1 MLRNVICEL
10 MLTSNEIISSFK
22 RSRGG
27 LLNNER
33 EEEPFTMLER
43 RKPLDLLFPL
53 KGGAESSVQ
62 AKTSPTPLD
71 RLRAGVMLARDAV
84 KAVSVTAMEALREG
98 AMMIGLFNEQNELI
112 DPFVDLDAPIWSDQP
127 PVELYRLAYRYCEE
141 LTKREAGNFYHSFK
155 YLPDEQRLA
164 MCAVYAFC
172 RRADDIAD
180 GDWADRFPGSTIE
193 LSQEA
198 IEYRL
203 QLESLQKRTTILE
216 DEVYLNKINQLFFF
230 RKKLSTCYND
240 VYSTDPV
247 FLALKDTIERY
258 NISRG
263 VFDDLIS
270 GMEDDLYSN
279 RYRTFE
285 ELYVY
290 CYRVASVVGLMCI
303 EIYGYDDPR
312 ARKFAESWGI
322 FMQLTNVLRD
332 VGEDIERD
340 RVYLPLDELER
351 NGMTEADLV
360 GGKVVLNPAWE
371 PYCHHY
377 AKRARTYL
385 EEARQL
391 LPLLPRR
398 TRYSPAAMIAFY
410 DKILKQIE
418 KQQGDVFTRR
428 VKLNKVQK
436 LSLAAAVYLRHR
448 FLPRFLDPVWG
459 GLARIG
465 LLPNV

>member
-1 MLRNVICEL
+1 
-10 MLTSNEIISSFK
+10 
-22 RSRGG
+22 
-27 LLNNER
+27 
-33 EEEPFTMLER
+33 MLER

-62 AKTSPTPLD
+62 AKASPTPLD

-198 IEYRL
+198 IEYRI

-351 NGMTEADLV
+351 NGMTETDLV
-360 GGKVVLNPAWE
+360 GGKVVLNPTWE

-428 VKLNKVQK
+428 VKLNKFQK

>member
-1 MLRNVICEL
+1 
-10 MLTSNEIISSFK
+10 
-22 RSRGG
+22 
-27 LLNNER
+27 
-33 EEEPFTMLER
+33 MLER

-71 RLRAGVMLARDAV
+71 RLREGVMLARDAV

-98 AMMIGLFNEQNELI
+98 AMLIGLFNEQNELI

-351 NGMTEADLV
+351 NGMTETDLV
-360 GGKVVLNPAWE
+360 GGKVVLNPTWE

>member
-1 MLRNVICEL
+1 
-10 MLTSNEIISSFK
+10 
-22 RSRGG
+22 
-27 LLNNER
+27 
-33 EEEPFTMLER
+33 MLER

-198 IEYRL
+198 IEYRI

-351 NGMTEADLV
+351 NGMTETDLV
-360 GGKVVLNPAWE
+360 GGKVVLNPTWE

-428 VKLNKVQK
+428 VKLNKFQK

-459 GLARIG
+459 GLARVG

>member
-1 MLRNVICEL
+1 
-10 MLTSNEIISSFK
+10 MLTKNKNISKFK

-33 EEEPFTMLER
+33 EEELFTMLER

-351 NGMTEADLV
+351 NGMTEGDLV
-360 GGKVVLNPAWE
+360 GGKVVLNPTWE

-428 VKLNKVQK
+428 VKLNKFQK

>member
-1 MLRNVICEL
+1 
-10 MLTSNEIISSFK
+10 
-22 RSRGG
+22 
-27 LLNNER
+27 
-33 EEEPFTMLER
+33 MLER

-351 NGMTEADLV
+351 NGMTEGDLV
-360 GGKVVLNPAWE
+360 GGKVVLNPTWE

-418 KQQGDVFTRR
+418 RQQGDVFTRR

>member
-1 MLRNVICEL
+1 MLRNPFCEL
-10 MLTSNEIISSFK
+10 MLTKNKNISTFK

-33 EEEPFTMLER
+33 EEELFTMLER

-351 NGMTEADLV
+351 NGMTEGDLV
-360 GGKVVLNPAWE
+360 GGKVVLNPTWE

-418 KQQGDVFTRR
+418 RQQGDVFTRR